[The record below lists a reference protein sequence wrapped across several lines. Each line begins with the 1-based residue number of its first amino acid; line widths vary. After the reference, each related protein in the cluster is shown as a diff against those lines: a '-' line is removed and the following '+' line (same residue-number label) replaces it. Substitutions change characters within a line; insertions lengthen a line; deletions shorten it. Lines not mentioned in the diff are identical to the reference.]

1 MGFLYSWE
9 RVQRGAIPS
18 LSAFPV
24 LRDAFTAE
32 LRASPAIVAGSVYGS
47 VTRGDVSTRSDMDLF
62 LVYETAERARVRRM
76 LRGFRARAVAEHVSL
91 HMSIHSVDAAAE
103 TIRYGPSFRQTWERM
118 RTAGLLV
125 GEPERYY
132 RALFPHD
139 VRSEMSS
146 KIRRYVAK
154 VRRQQRRYEKLS
166 RTRGWMS
173 RHLERWHA
181 ASVRPAHVHVNVAR
195 WLLLWRDG
203 ALGDDGKY
211 AVVRRVL
218 AAPEFASVH
227 ADMLAIRDMDA
238 EYGRLLARARRGSVP
253 SSAYNREIRG
263 MLDELLPR
271 NTRLLVEARRLTNAH
286 LDVVAA

>member
-9 RVQRGAIPS
+9 RVQRNAIPN
-18 LSAFPV
+18 LAAFPR
-24 LRDAFTAE
+24 LRDEFTGE
-32 LRASPAIVAGSVYGS
+32 LRSSPVIVAGSVYGS
-47 VTRGDVSTRSDMDLF
+47 VTRGDVGARSDMDLF
-62 LVYETAERARVRRM
+62 LVYETGERARVRKM
-76 LRGFRARAVAEHVSL
+76 LRGFRERAVAEHVSL

-103 TIRYGPSFRQTWERM
+103 TVRYGPSFRQTWERM
-118 RTAGLLV
+118 RVAGLLV

-139 VRSEMSS
+139 VQSEMSS

-154 VRRQQRRYEKLS
+154 VRRQQRRYEELS

-173 RHLERWHA
+173 RLLERWHA

-203 ALGDDGKY
+203 VLGDDGKH

-218 AAPEFASVH
+218 ADSAFASVH
-227 ADMLAIRDMDA
+227 EDMSAIRDMDA
-238 EYGRLLARARRGSVP
+238 DYDRLLAHARSGAVT
-253 SSAYNREIRG
+253 SATYNREIRG
-263 MLDELLPR
+263 MLDELLPG
-271 NTRLLVEARRLTNAH
+271 NVRLLLDARRLTESRRS
-286 LDVVAA
+286 VCAA